1 MLTIIFE
8 THGTTVDN
16 EAHVSSGWNDVA
28 LSELGQK
35 QAAELGQRYAGRHLD
50 AVYCSELQRSYRS
63 AEIAFKGREIKIIRD
78 ARLNECNYG
87 DLNGALS
94 DQVEPMR
101 GQYISEP
108 FPNGE
113 SYEQT
118 CARMKSF
125 IDEAKQKHDG
135 QTTMVIGHRATQY
148 GLEHWLKSKSIIEA
162 VTAPWQWQPGWE
174 YIVS

>member
-16 EAHVSSGWNDVA
+16 ETHISSGWNDA
-28 LSELGQK
+28 PLSELGKK
-35 QAAELGQRYAGRHLD
+35 QAAELGQRYVDRHLD

-63 AEIAFKGREIKIIRD
+63 AEIAFADSGVKIIHD

-87 DLNGALS
+87 DLNGAPS
-94 DQVEPMR
+94 EQVEPTR
-101 GQYISEP
+101 GQHVSMP

-118 CARMKSF
+118 CDRMKSF
-125 IDEAKQKHDG
+125 IDEIKLKHDG
-135 QTTMVIGHRATQY
+135 QTIMIIGHRATQY
-148 GLEHWLKSKSIIEA
+148 GLEHWLKGVPIFEA
-162 VTAPWQWQPGWE
+162 VTAPWHWQPGWE
-174 YIVS
+174 YAC